1 MTVFWFNDTIIKMSE
16 KDKKILVVD
25 DEDSVREIYRHEF
38 TSNGYNVIA
47 AADGEEGL
55 LKAGEERPQIILL
68 DIMLPKMSG
77 IEVLKALKEN
87 ELTKKIP
94 VLLLTNLGEE
104 TIIKEGFELGADGY
118 LLKVSYTPAQVVDEV
133 KKFLESYS

>member
-1 MTVFWFNDTIIKMSE
+1 MNPSE
-16 KDKKILVVD
+16 KTVLVVD
-25 DEDSVREIYRHEF
+25 DEDSIREIYRRELQTRGF
-38 TSNGYNVIA
+38 QVTV

-55 LKAGEERPQIILL
+55 LKSGEATPDIILL

-77 IEVLKALKEN
+77 IDVLKALKEN
-87 ELTKKIP
+87 QLTKNIP

-118 LLKVSYTPAQVVDEV
+118 LLKVSYTPAQVVEEV
-133 KKFLESYS
+133 TKFLTDQSS

>member
-1 MTVFWFNDTIIKMSE
+1 MAE
-16 KDKKILVVD
+16 KPKKILVVD

-38 TSNGYNVIA
+38 LNNGYSVVV

-55 LKAGEERPQIILL
+55 LKAGEETPDIVLL

-77 IEVLKALKEN
+77 IEVLRALKEN

-118 LLKVSYTPAQVVDEV
+118 LLKVSYTPGQVVDEV
-133 KKFLESYS
+133 KKFFETSS

>member
-1 MTVFWFNDTIIKMSE
+1 MATGA
-16 KDKKILVVD
+16 KKVLVVD

-38 TSNGYNVIA
+38 LNNGYTVA
-47 AADGEEGL
+47 VAADGEEGL
-55 LKAGEERPQIILL
+55 LKAGEETPDIVLL

-77 IEVLKALKEN
+77 IEVLRALKEN

-118 LLKVSYTPAQVVDEV
+118 LLKVSYTPSQVVEEV
-133 KKFLESYS
+133 KKFFEGSS

>member
-1 MTVFWFNDTIIKMSE
+1 MA
-16 KDKKILVVD
+16 DKVKKVLVVD

-38 TSNGYNVIA
+38 LNNGYTVVV

-55 LKAGEERPQIILL
+55 LKAGEEQPDIILL

-77 IEVLKALKEN
+77 IEVLRALKEN
-87 ELTKKIP
+87 ELTKKTP

-118 LLKVSYTPAQVVDEV
+118 LLKVSYTPSQVVDEV
-133 KKFLESYS
+133 KKFFEGAS

>member
-1 MTVFWFNDTIIKMSE
+1 MAE
-16 KDKKILVVD
+16 KPQKILVVD

-38 TSNGYNVIA
+38 LNNGYTVVV

-55 LKAGEERPQIILL
+55 LKAGEEAPDMLLL

-77 IEVLKALKEN
+77 IEVLRALKEN

-118 LLKVSYTPAQVVDEV
+118 LLKVSYTPAQVVEEV
-133 KKFLESYS
+133 KKFFADNA

>member
-1 MTVFWFNDTIIKMSE
+1 MAENT
-16 KDKKILVVD
+16 KKILVVD

-38 TSNGYNVIA
+38 VNNGYTVVVA
-47 AADGEEGL
+47 QDGEEGL
-55 LKAGEERPQIILL
+55 LKAGEEQPDIMLL

-77 IEVLKALKEN
+77 IEVLRALKEN

-118 LLKVSYTPAQVVDEV
+118 LLKVSYTPSQVVDEV
-133 KKFLESYS
+133 KKFFEGAS

>member
-1 MTVFWFNDTIIKMSE
+1 MAAMAT
-16 KDKKILVVD
+16 KKVLVVD
-25 DEDSVREIYRHEF
+25 DEESIREIYRRELQ
-38 TSNGYNVIA
+38 TRGYQVSSA
-47 AADGEEGL
+47 SDGEEGL
-55 LKAGEERPQIILL
+55 LKAGEDAPDIVLL

-77 IEVLKALKEN
+77 IDVLKALKEN
-87 ELTKKIP
+87 QLTKNIP

-133 KKFLESYS
+133 SKFLSGESS

>member
-1 MTVFWFNDTIIKMSE
+1 MADKV
-16 KDKKILVVD
+16 KKILVVD

-38 TSNGYNVIA
+38 LNNGYTVVVA
-47 AADGEEGL
+47 QDGEEGL
-55 LKAGEERPQIILL
+55 LKAGEEQPDIMLL

-77 IEVLKALKEN
+77 IEVLRALKEN

-118 LLKVSYTPAQVVDEV
+118 LLKVSYTPSQVVDEV
-133 KKFLESYS
+133 KKFFEGAA

>member
-1 MTVFWFNDTIIKMSE
+1 ME
-16 KDKKILVVD
+16 KKKILLVED
-25 DEDSVREIYRHEF
+25 DPFISEMYTTKFEKQGYDCEIAM
-38 TSNGYNVIA
+38 TGK
-47 AADGEEGL
+47 DGL
-55 LKAGEERPQIILL
+55 AKAKEWMPDIMLL

-77 IEVLKALKEN
+77 IEVLRALKEN

-118 LLKVSYTPAQVVDEV
+118 LLKVSYTPSQVVDEV
-133 KKFLESYS
+133 KKFFEGGS

>member
-1 MTVFWFNDTIIKMSE
+1 MAE
-16 KDKKILVVD
+16 AAKKVLVVD
-25 DEDSVREIYRHEF
+25 DEASVREIYRHEF
-38 TSNGYNVIA
+38 LNSGYTVVV

-55 LKAGEERPQIILL
+55 LKAGEETPDIVLL

-77 IEVLKALKEN
+77 IEVLRALKEN

-118 LLKVSYTPAQVVDEV
+118 LLKVSYTPSQVVDEV
-133 KKFLESYS
+133 KKFFEGQA

>member
-1 MTVFWFNDTIIKMSE
+1 MADQA
-16 KDKKILVVD
+16 KKVLVVD

-38 TSNGYNVIA
+38 LNNGYTVIVA
-47 AADGEEGL
+47 QDGEEGL
-55 LKAGEERPQIILL
+55 LKAGEETPDIVLL

-77 IEVLKALKEN
+77 IEVLRALKEN
-87 ELTKKIP
+87 ELTKKTP

-118 LLKVSYTPAQVVDEV
+118 LLKVSYTPSQVVDEV
-133 KKFLESYS
+133 KKFFEGTP

>member
-1 MTVFWFNDTIIKMSE
+1 MAE
-16 KDKKILVVD
+16 GAKKVLVVD
-25 DEDSVREIYRHEF
+25 DEESVREIYRHEF
-38 TSNGYNVIA
+38 TNSGYQVVTA
-47 AADGEEGL
+47 SDGEEGL
-55 LKAGEERPQIILL
+55 LKAGEAHPDVILL

-77 IEVLKALKEN
+77 IDVLRALKEN
-87 ELTKKIP
+87 ELTKKIM

-133 KKFLESYS
+133 KKALEADNTPN

>member
-1 MTVFWFNDTIIKMSE
+1 MADTP
-16 KDKKILVVD
+16 KKILVVD

-38 TSNGYNVIA
+38 LNNGYTVVVA
-47 AADGEEGL
+47 QDGEEGL
-55 LKAGEERPQIILL
+55 LKAGEERPDIMLL

-77 IEVLKALKEN
+77 IEVLRALKEN

-118 LLKVSYTPAQVVDEV
+118 LLKVSYTPSQVVDEV
-133 KKFLESYS
+133 KKFFEGAS

>member
-1 MTVFWFNDTIIKMSE
+1 MATDA
-16 KDKKILVVD
+16 KKVLIVD

-38 TSNGYNVIA
+38 LTSGYTVVV

-55 LKAGEERPQIILL
+55 LKAGEEQPDIMLL

-77 IEVLKALKEN
+77 IEVLRALKEN
-87 ELTKKIP
+87 QLTKKIP

-118 LLKVSYTPAQVVDEV
+118 LLKVSYTPAQVVEEV
-133 KKFLESYS
+133 KKFFEGSS

>member
-1 MTVFWFNDTIIKMSE
+1 MAAIAT
-16 KDKKILVVD
+16 KKVLVVD
-25 DEDSVREIYRHEF
+25 DEESIREIYRRELQ
-38 TSNGYNVIA
+38 TRGYQVSSA
-47 AADGEEGL
+47 SDGEEGL
-55 LKAGEERPQIILL
+55 LKAGEDAPDIVLL

-77 IEVLKALKEN
+77 IDVLKALKEN
-87 ELTKKIP
+87 QLTKNIP

-133 KKFLESYS
+133 SKFLSADSS

>member
-1 MTVFWFNDTIIKMSE
+1 MATGA
-16 KDKKILVVD
+16 KKVLVVD

-38 TSNGYNVIA
+38 LNNGYSVVVA
-47 AADGEEGL
+47 SDGEEGL
-55 LKAGEERPQIILL
+55 LKAGEESPDIVLL

-77 IEVLKALKEN
+77 IEVLRALKEN
-87 ELTKKIP
+87 ELTKKTP

-118 LLKVSYTPAQVVDEV
+118 LLKVSYTPSQVVDEV
-133 KKFLESYS
+133 KKFFEGAA

>member
-1 MTVFWFNDTIIKMSE
+1 MAE
-16 KDKKILVVD
+16 AAKKVLVVD

-38 TSNGYNVIA
+38 LNSGYTVVV

-55 LKAGEERPQIILL
+55 LKAGEETPDIVLL

-77 IEVLKALKEN
+77 IEVLRALKEN

-118 LLKVSYTPAQVVDEV
+118 LLKVSYTPSQVVDEV
-133 KKFLESYS
+133 KKFFEGQA

>member
-1 MTVFWFNDTIIKMSE
+1 MMRKL
-16 KDKKILVVD
+16 KPKKVLVVD
-25 DEDSVREIYRHEF
+25 DEDAVREIYKKEF
-38 TSNGYNVIA
+38 TLAKFNVVV

-55 LKAGEERPQIILL
+55 LKAAEETPDLILL

-77 IEVLKALKEN
+77 IDVLKSLKQN
-87 ELTKKIP
+87 PPTKTIP

-118 LLKVSYTPAQVVDEV
+118 LLKVSYTPAQVVEECR
-133 KKFLESYS
+133 KFLGK

>member
-1 MTVFWFNDTIIKMSE
+1 MVDKV
-16 KDKKILVVD
+16 KKILVVD

-38 TSNGYNVIA
+38 LNNGYTVVVA
-47 AADGEEGL
+47 QDGEEGL
-55 LKAGEERPQIILL
+55 LKAGEEKPDIMLL

-77 IEVLKALKEN
+77 IEVLRALKEN

-118 LLKVSYTPAQVVDEV
+118 LLKVSYTPSQVVDEV
-133 KKFLESYS
+133 KKFFEGAS

>member
-1 MTVFWFNDTIIKMSE
+1 MVDKV
-16 KDKKILVVD
+16 KKILVVD

-38 TSNGYNVIA
+38 LNNGYTVVVA
-47 AADGEEGL
+47 QDGEEGL
-55 LKAGEERPQIILL
+55 LKAGEEQPDIMLL

-77 IEVLKALKEN
+77 IEVLRALKEN

-118 LLKVSYTPAQVVDEV
+118 LLKVSYTPSQVVDEV
-133 KKFLESYS
+133 KKFFEGAS

>member
-1 MTVFWFNDTIIKMSE
+1 MAE
-16 KDKKILVVD
+16 KPKKILVVD

-38 TSNGYNVIA
+38 LNSGYTVVV

-55 LKAGEERPQIILL
+55 LKAGEELPDMILL

-77 IEVLKALKEN
+77 IEVLRALKEN
-87 ELTKKIP
+87 KLTKTIP

-118 LLKVSYTPAQVVDEV
+118 LLKVSYTPAQVVEEV
-133 KKFLESYS
+133 KKFFVDNA

>member
-1 MTVFWFNDTIIKMSE
+1 MAE
-16 KDKKILVVD
+16 KPKKILVVD

-38 TSNGYNVIA
+38 LNNGYTVVV

-55 LKAGEERPQIILL
+55 LKAGEEAPDMLLL

-77 IEVLKALKEN
+77 IEVLRALKEN

-118 LLKVSYTPAQVVDEV
+118 LLKVSYTPAQVVEEV
-133 KKFLESYS
+133 KKFFADNA

>member
-1 MTVFWFNDTIIKMSE
+1 MASPTG
-16 KDKKILVVD
+16 KKVLVVD
-25 DEDSVREIYRHEF
+25 DEDSIREIYRRELQ
-38 TSNGYNVIA
+38 TRGYTVVA
-47 AADGEEGL
+47 APDGEEGL
-55 LKAGEERPQIILL
+55 LKAGEESPDIVLL

-77 IEVLKALKEN
+77 IDVLKALKEN
-87 ELTKKIP
+87 QLTKNIP

-133 KKFLESYS
+133 SKFLSGETT

>member
-1 MTVFWFNDTIIKMSE
+1 MAE
-16 KDKKILVVD
+16 KPKKILVVD

-38 TSNGYNVIA
+38 INNGYTVVV

-55 LKAGEERPQIILL
+55 LKAGEEVPDIILL

-77 IEVLKALKEN
+77 IEVLRALKEN

-118 LLKVSYTPAQVVDEV
+118 LLKVSYTPAQVVEEV
-133 KKFLESYS
+133 KKFFADNA